1 MSFGIWE
8 LAIIL
13 AIVAL
18 LFGTK
23 KLRSIGTD
31 MGGAIKG
38 FRAAM
43 NEEKEPTESAEPA
56 EQATQAPII
65 EGEVEQPAEKD
76 PGTH

>member
-8 LAIIL
+8 LGIIL

-23 KLRSIGTD
+23 KLRSIGSD
-31 MGGAIKG
+31 MGSAIKG

-43 NEEKEPTESAEPA
+43 KDDDAVENQTAAEN
-56 EQATQAPII
+56 QVI

-76 PGTH
+76 PSSN